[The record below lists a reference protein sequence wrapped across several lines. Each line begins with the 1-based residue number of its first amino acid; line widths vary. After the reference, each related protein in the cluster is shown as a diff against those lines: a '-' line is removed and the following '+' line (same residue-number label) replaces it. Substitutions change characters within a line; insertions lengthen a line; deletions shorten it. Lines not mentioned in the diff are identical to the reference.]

1 MSNSFTRYISSFGR
15 GLWSLLKGMRRT
27 IIIFFRKKTTECYPE
42 NRATLVISE
51 RFRGELVMPHD
62 ENNQHKC
69 VACGICQEACP
80 VPGKAVKAGQG
91 KKARYDYH
99 KCIRCYCCQE
109 MCPAKAISVHRGLV
123 NRLLSGN

>member
-1 MSNSFTRYISSFGR
+1 M
-15 GLWSLLKGMRRT
+15 
-27 IIIFFRKKTTECYPE
+27 
-42 NRATLVISE
+42 
-51 RFRGELVMPHD
+51 
-62 ENNQHKC
+62 
-69 VACGICQEACP
+69 
-80 VPGKAVKAGQG
+80 PGKAVKAGQG